1 MHGITSTDKRKAE
14 LMVTFK
20 LITVLKCEHCSA
32 SAPSIPFIYATAV
45 YKRKTNFKI

>member
-1 MHGITSTDKRKAE
+1 MHGITSVDKREAG

-32 SAPSIPFIYATAV
+32 SAPSIPFYLSNCSL
-45 YKRKTNFKI
+45 RKKN